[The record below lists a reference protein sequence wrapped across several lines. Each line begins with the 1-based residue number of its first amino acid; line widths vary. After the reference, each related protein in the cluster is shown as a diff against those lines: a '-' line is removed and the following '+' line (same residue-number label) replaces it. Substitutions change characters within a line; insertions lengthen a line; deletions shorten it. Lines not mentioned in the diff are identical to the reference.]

1 MTRGDALTRLYADTS
16 AFIKIIIQEAES
28 ENLTRYLDET
38 YSVGDEVIISRLTFA
53 ELFCVLKRSY
63 SHIDWS
69 ESVDLALSNVD
80 VYPIEDRDF
89 TVAADSNWRLRGADA
104 IHLAAAKRLR
114 CDTMVVF
121 DKELADAAKSEGLK
135 VPEF

>member
-1 MTRGDALTRLYADTS
+1 MKRGDVLTRLYADTS

-28 ENLTRYLDET
+28 AELASYLDEV
-38 YSVGDEVIISRLTFA
+38 YSVGNELIISRLTFT

-69 ESVDLALSNVD
+69 KSVDQALRNVD

-114 CDTMVVF
+114 CDTMLVF
-121 DKELADAAKSEGLK
+121 DRELADAAKSEGLK